1 MTNTTTSSTSQPPV
15 LNGQIIGQA
24 ERSTRAV
31 LERLLTET
39 DTPFHQWVAL
49 NLLGNEAQSE
59 AGLVDQLAGGLLID
73 LAAAQAAVDAVRSN
87 GLIAGVDTLVLTAA
101 GRARFDA
108 ITAGIADISA
118 RLYSDLPH
126 DDLVVARRVL
136 ETLTARARAA
146 LAA

>member
-1 MTNTTTSSTSQPPV
+1 MTDTTTTPPPA

-31 LERLLTET
+31 LERLLTAT
-39 DTPFHQWVAL
+39 DTPFHHWVAL
-49 NLLGNEAQSE
+49 NLLGNQAQSE
-59 AGLVDQLAGGLLID
+59 AGLVEHLSAGLLID
-73 LAAAQAAVDAVRSN
+73 HADAQTAVDQVRSN
-87 GLIAGVDTLVLTAA
+87 GLIDGVDPVVLTAG
-101 GRARFDA
+101 GRARFDT

-118 RLYSDLPH
+118 RLYSGLPH

-136 ETLTARARAA
+136 ETLTERARAV

>member
-1 MTNTTTSSTSQPPV
+1 MTDATTTNTPKAPA

-24 ERSTRAV
+24 ERTTRAV
-31 LERLLTET
+31 LERLLTDT

-59 AGLVDQLAGGLLID
+59 PQLVDHLAAGLLID
-73 LAAAQAAVDAVRSN
+73 HSAARSAVDAVRSN
-87 GLIAGVDTLVLTAA
+87 GLIDGVDPVVLTAD
-101 GRARFDA
+101 GRARFDT
-108 ITAGIADISA
+108 ITAGIAEISA

-136 ETLTARARAA
+136 ETLTERARAA